1 MSRIVGLG
9 FLVLGIILIGW
20 GVSASESVS
29 SSFSKLFTGSPTNKA
44 VYLMIGGAILAMVG
58 IGALIQ
64 SPRPPR

>member
-58 IGALIQ
+58 IGALIR
-64 SPRPPR
+64 SPKPPR